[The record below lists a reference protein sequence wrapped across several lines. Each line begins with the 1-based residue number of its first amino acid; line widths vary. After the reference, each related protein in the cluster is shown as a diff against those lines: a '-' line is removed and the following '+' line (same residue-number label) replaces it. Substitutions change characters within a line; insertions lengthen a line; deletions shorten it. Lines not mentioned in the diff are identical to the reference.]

1 MQIDLS
7 RTHVAMAE
15 IRRKVWKCGHDVAFG
30 FFQLLHRTNGKGMT
44 KIMHPAFWCSDL
56 PGQLL
61 VMVVD
66 GLCPE
71 IVASGRGEDQRR
83 LLFLWGGPTL
93 P

>member
-1 MQIDLS
+1 
-7 RTHVAMAE
+7 MAVDIQGE
-15 IRRKVWKCGHDVAFG
+15 SGGGMAQVPLYG
-30 FFQLLHRTNGKGMT
+30 FHAVTVLERQNGKGMAEVVY
-44 KIMHPAFWCSDL
+44 PAFWCSDL